1 MEGSMERSKFIQHK
15 GRELYVLDCSDC
27 QPEEIIGIIDECARQ
42 VQSRPEKSVRTLTI
56 AGGGKFDNNVLQK
69 LKNLTQGNAP
79 YVDKAAVVGI
89 TGLYKVVM
97 NTIKM
102 FSKREFHLFDSV
114 DEAKDFLA
122 AD

>member
-1 MEGSMERSKFIQHK
+1 MDRSKFIQHK
-15 GRELYVLDCSDC
+15 GREIYMLDCSDC
-27 QPEEIIGIIDECARQ
+27 KPEEIVLIIDECARQ

-56 AGGGKFDNNVLQK
+56 AGGGRFDNQVLQK
-69 LKNLTQGNAP
+69 LKDLTQGNAP

-97 NTIKM
+97 NTIKL

-114 DEAKDFLA
+114 EDAKDFLA
-122 AD
+122 SN

>member
-1 MEGSMERSKFIQHK
+1 MERSRFIQHK
-15 GRELYVLDCSDC
+15 DREIYMLDCSDC
-27 QPEEIIGIIDECARQ
+27 KPEEIVDIIEECARQ

-56 AGGGKFDNNVLQK
+56 AGGGRFDNNVLQK
-69 LKNLTQGNAP
+69 LKFLTQGNAP

-89 TGLYKVVM
+89 AGLYKVVM

-114 DEAKDFLA
+114 EDAKDFLA
-122 AD
+122 ID

>member
-1 MEGSMERSKFIQHK
+1 MERSRFIRHK
-15 GRELYVLDCSDC
+15 GREIFVLDCSDC
-27 QPEEIIGIIDECARQ
+27 KPEEIIGIIDVRVRQ
-42 VQSRPEKSVRTLTI
+42 VQLSPAHSELTLTI
-56 AGGGKFDNNVLQK
+56 AGGGRFDNNVLQK
-69 LKNLTQGNAP
+69 LKELTQGNAP

-114 DEAKDFLA
+114 DAAMDFLA
-122 AD
+122 VD

>member
-1 MEGSMERSKFIQHK
+1 MERSKFIQHK

-27 QPEEIIGIIDECARQ
+27 KPDDIVGIIDECARQ
-42 VQSRPEKSVRTLTI
+42 VQVRPIKSVRTLTI

-69 LKNLTQGNAP
+69 LKTLTQDNAP
-79 YVDKAAVVGI
+79 YVDRAAVVGI

-97 NTIKM
+97 NTIKH

-122 AD
+122 VD

>member
-1 MEGSMERSKFIQHK
+1 MERSRFIQHN
-15 GRELYVLDCSDC
+15 GREIYMLDCSDC
-27 QPEEIIGIIDECARQ
+27 KPEEISAIIDECARQ
-42 VQSRPEKSVRTLTI
+42 VQVRPEKSVRTLTI
-56 AGGGKFDNNVLQK
+56 AGGGKFDSVVLQK
-69 LKNLTQGNAP
+69 LKDLTQNNGP

-114 DEAKDFLA
+114 DEAKNFLA

>member
-1 MEGSMERSKFIQHK
+1 MERSRFIHHK

-27 QPEEIIGIIDECARQ
+27 KPEEIAAIIDECARQ
-42 VQSRPEKSVRTLTI
+42 VQVRPEKSVRTLTI

-69 LKNLTQGNAP
+69 LKDLTQNNGP
-79 YVDKAAVVGI
+79 YVDRAAVVGI

-114 DEAKDFLA
+114 DDAKDFLA
-122 AD
+122 TD